1 MKKITVLL
9 ASLLFTITVFSQDH
23 SKFVT
28 NLVVIQDGSNIT
40 EISVKSEIEVDL
52 IKEEINIRRDGF
64 HNRIVIR
71 EYQRR
76 PTVFYEEVICIGKD
90 SWGNQ
95 VFVIWKQF
103 ADSLQKRLSVGFQD
117 GVVYNYIMRE
127 EE

>member
-9 ASLLFTITVFSQDH
+9 VSLLFTITVFSQGH

-40 EISVKSEIEVDL
+40 EISVESEIEVDL
-52 IKEEINIRRDGF
+52 IKEEISIRRDNF

-90 SWGNQ
+90 SWGNP
-95 VFVIWKQF
+95 VFVVWKQF